1 MVRFVEQLSARV
13 RSLLRKKR
21 DWDATFKKPG
31 LDEIH
36 PGGVGVLKDIG
47 QFCGAYKTTAKQTMG
62 GSIDPLAMAYAEG
75 QRSVYLFVQ
84 KRLRLTDEMILKL
97 TEEAHD

>member
-1 MVRFVEQLSARV
+1 VVRYIEELSLRV
-13 RSLLRKKR
+13 RSLLVKKR

-31 LDEIH
+31 LDELSPAGI
-36 PGGVGVLKDIG
+36 GVIKDIG
-47 QFCGAYKTTAKQTMG
+47 NYCGAYRSTVQKTMS

-84 KRLRLTDEMILKL
+84 KRLRLTDEQILKL
-97 TEEAHD
+97 TEQAHD

>member
-1 MVRFVEQLSARV
+1 
-13 RSLLRKKR
+13 
-21 DWDATFKKPG
+21 
-31 LDEIH
+31 
-36 PGGVGVLKDIG
+36 
-47 QFCGAYKTTAKQTMG
+47 MG